1 MKISFRHVALFAF
14 CLFVMDVVGQP
25 TWQWGQTLKT
35 TVNSIATDH
44 MGNVYISWPLEYSY
58 ELEGEIYTSHGLHD
72 VALTSFDCNGNHR
85 WTKTIGGASSDGTRN
100 AVGTDTL
107 GGVYWVGN
115 VNLALHETEV
125 VHIGTDTAVVP
136 NRKALLFV
144 KFDTDGN
151 YQWHRMPEDTVI
163 IDFTNIQVG
172 AALDMDVSPDGDCFI
187 YSKLPPGTYADGAFE
202 ATYYGTSNFGEDV
215 YVLRYDRDGN
225 FTEGVHFDLYYAGAL
240 FQNSKFTRDHQSGI
254 YYLSG
259 YKRPV
264 NDTIVLG
271 ETTISTQSGHIS
283 SFDETGAVNW
293 VRIANDTLVN
303 GNIVVSAGIA
313 GKLVFDTN
321 GTIYAAGGA
330 GGSGGGFGDF
340 TFYNSLGSIT
350 SCPAVFKFSPGG
362 EVLNATNASSNGA
375 SGAYGVTLFDN
386 VVGATGHC
394 GHLIWGDLSI
404 IDIVNDGSD
413 IFLARFDA
421 DTFEPISL
429 DSLVSSPLSYEF
441 TNTMVSDPEGNLY
454 IGGRFEGVLYVA
466 DDTLYNQTGPFEGFV
481 AKFGSDV
488 CPCVPPEAAFA
499 HDTLPGEDGYAFA
512 YTGSAEADSIL
523 WDFGDGHTG
532 SGPNPHHLF
541 AEDGVYTVC
550 VTVYNP
556 CGEDTHCAEVAAFGP
571 DAVQGMA
578 EHASVKVYPN
588 PAHATLSIAHT
599 SAGARVEVVNALG
612 NRVLTTSTASEAET
626 LQIDIGALP
635 PGVYLLILTDSSGK
649 RGQTRF
655 VKR

>member
-25 TWQWGQTLKT
+25 TWQWGQTLWR
-35 TVNSIATDH
+35 TVDHLATDNQ
-44 MGNVYISWPLEYSY
+44 GNLYVAWSWEYSY
-58 ELEGEIYTSHGLHD
+58 ELDGEVYTSHGAHD
-72 VALTSFDCNGNHR
+72 AAISSFDCNGNHR
-85 WTKTIGGASSDGTRN
+85 WTKIIGGASSDSEI

-115 VNLALHETEV
+115 VNKNLYETEV

-151 YQWHRMPEDTVI
+151 YQWHRMPEDTVV
-163 IDFTNIQVG
+163 IDPLNPLVG
-172 AALDMDVSPDGDCFI
+172 VAVDMDVSPDGDCFI
-187 YSKLPPGTYADGAFE
+187 YAKLPPGTYADGAFE
-202 ATYYGTSNFGEDV
+202 ATYYGTLNFGEDV
-215 YVLRYDRDGN
+215 YSLRYDRDGN
-225 FTEGVHFDLYYAGAL
+225 FTEGVHFDLYYAGML
-240 FQNSKFTRDHQSGI
+240 FNNSEFTRDHQSGR

-259 YKRPV
+259 LNRV
-264 NDTIVLG
+264 GDTLTLG
-271 ETTISTQSGHIS
+271 ETAITHNGGYIS
-283 SFDETGAVNW
+283 SFDQMGEVDW
-293 VRIANDTLVN
+293 VRTASVETEGEGYITAQPNGKHVFDAEGNVYAAANVVN
-303 GNIVVSAGIA
+303 GS
-313 GKLVFDTN
+313 
-321 GTIYAAGGA
+321 
-330 GGSGGGFGDF
+330 SFGDH
-340 TFYNSLGSIT
+340 TFYNPIDGNTHAAI
-350 SCPAVFKFSPGG
+350 PALLKFSPEG
-362 EVLNATNASSNGA
+362 ELLNAINAGVSHESRCN
-375 SGAYGVTLFDN
+375 GVTLFDN
-386 VVGATGHC
+386 TAAVTGSFAFK
-394 GHLIWGDLSI
+394 LIWEDLNANNTFGYHN
-404 IDIVNDGSD
+404 V
-413 IFLARFDA
+413 FLTRFNA

-429 DSLVSSPLSYEF
+429 DTLVSSPLSVEH
-441 TNTMVSDPEGNLY
+441 TNRMVSDPDGNLY

-578 EHASVKVYPN
+578 GHASVKVYPN